1 MFMGPSARRIV
12 KPPPKKKGLKKKTR
26 SSDVGDAGARAEPRA
41 SEPSEPSLGSTLHS
55 NERDTHAYMASPVT
69 AAAAES
75 FSSPQPINDA
85 SVVNSSILHS
95 DGHSGEISRAGEA
108 HSAAATSPLLPLQN
122 DTARLRASTI
132 NVIEQAALSGI
143 EECDSRLD
151 AEERIS
157 AVVKRAQ
164 AASSPGKKGGH
175 SLVDDTAAHASG
187 QSSQKPHMLSYLQRC
202 TLAVYSRCNPAF

>member
-12 KPPPKKKGLKKKTR
+12 KPPPKKKGFKKKTR
-26 SSDVGDAGARAEPRA
+26 SSDVGDAEARAEPRA
-41 SEPSEPSLGSTLHS
+41 SEPSLGSTLHS

-85 SVVNSSILHS
+85 VVDSLIPHS
-95 DGHSGEISRAGEA
+95 DGHSGEISRAGDA
-108 HSAAATSPLLPLQN
+108 RSAAATLPLLPVQN

-151 AEERIS
+151 PEERIS

-164 AASSPGKKGGH
+164 AAISPGKKGGH

-202 TLAVYSRCNPAF
+202 TLFVSSRCNPPF